1 MIIYMDVKVSQIK
14 RVKSYMATL
23 RDFGVGDTK
32 YYKPVDTD
40 YNGFHNARKRLEEQN
55 AGKFTLGWCEDK
67 KYFMITRNE

>member
-23 RDFGVGDTK
+23 RDFDVGDTK

-40 YNGFHNARKRLEEQN
+40 YNGFHNPANVWKSKMQVNSPSDGARTKSIL
-55 AGKFTLGWCEDK
+55 
-67 KYFMITRNE
+67 